1 LRITGFITPP
11 HNVSLIDNIH
21 YYVSIV
27 DEKYRPSHC
36 LKGYNVDDIDTINGM
51 VMRETELREL
61 RKAVGLRIKQ
71 MREARGKSRKALSI
85 EAGYGSHS
93 MLVEIEQ
100 GLQLPSYIKLIA
112 IARVLD
118 VSTDWLLGV
127 EGAPGPA
134 IDLGALAKKEACLQ
148 DASAQLRA
156 VVDTLN
162 TLSPLIVL
170 S

>member
-1 LRITGFITPP
+1 M
-11 HNVSLIDNIH
+11 
-21 YYVSIV
+21 
-27 DEKYRPSHC
+27 DETDERAF
-36 LKGYNVDDIDTINGM
+36 
-51 VMRETELREL
+51 E
-61 RKAVGLRIKQ
+61 KAVGLRIKQ

-100 GLQLPSYIKLIA
+100 GLQLPSFKKLIA
-112 IARVLD
+112 IALALD

-127 EGAPGPA
+127 EGAAGPG

-156 VVDTLN
+156 VADTLT